1 MEILKT
7 ENLTK
12 VYKQGDDEIYASKD
26 VNISIDKGEMIAIVG
41 KSGSGKTTLLNLL
54 GAIDR
59 PTSGKVI
66 LNNIDMFSLNDDNLA
81 DVRRTKI
88 GYIFQN
94 YNLIPI
100 MTAEENIIMP
110 ILLDSKKVDKEYLDE
125 LANILGIDNRLKH
138 LPSELSG
145 GQQQRVA
152 IARALINR
160 PDIILADEPTG
171 NLDKKSADEL
181 LLLFQEINK
190 FGNTIIMVTHDEKYA
205 SMCNR

>member
-110 ILLDSKKVDKEYLDE
+110 ILLDSKKVDKEYLGE

-160 PDIILADEPTG
+160 PDIILADEIG
-171 NLDKKSADEL
+171 R
-181 LLLFQEINK
+181 
-190 FGNTIIMVTHDEKYA
+190 A
-205 SMCNR
+205 SCRERVLRLV